1 MQTQCPHCDTTF
13 RVTEAQLQAA
23 DGFVRCGICNQVF
36 NTVEVTGQHPTSLAD
51 DTAIKDVSAEA
62 AAEITPHSSS
72 LVQQGDHDNP
82 SIDMSDPNHFTPSPA
97 NTEPDKDTFDFFN
110 EENNKSL
117 PHVVP
122 DQFRDA
128 YSPAMSALT
137 SFSLW
142 SIAIVLLSATLV
154 LQYAWFNQDQLHKTP
169 QLQLAFDKLCQLV
182 KCENISIRDPKKI
195 ELITR
200 NVLSHPTEKDALMIN
215 LTLKNNAAFAQP
227 YPVMQIDFSDLQG
240 NIVVARR
247 FWPNEYLSN
256 EQPDLLP
263 ANTESSISLE
273 IQDPGKQAMTY
284 EFNFL

>member
-13 RVTEAQLQAA
+13 RVTETQLQAA
-23 DGFVRCGICNQVF
+23 DGFVRCGICNEVF
-36 NTVEVTGQHPTSLAD
+36 NTT
-51 DTAIKDVSAEA
+51 EA

-72 LVQQGDHDNP
+72 LVQQGGDDSP
-82 SIDMSDPNHFTPSPA
+82 PTDISDANHFNAPSA
-97 NTEPDKDTFDFFN
+97 NDEPDKDTFDFFN

-128 YSPAMSALT
+128 YSPAMSALS

-142 SIAIVLLSATLV
+142 SIAIVLLSATLI

-169 QLQLAFDKLCQLV
+169 QLQLAFDKFCQLV
-182 KCENISIRDPKKI
+182 KCETISIRDPENI

-200 NVLSHPTEKDALMIN
+200 NVLSHPTEKDALLIN
-215 LTLKNNAAFAQP
+215 VTLKNNAAFTQP
-227 YPVMQIDFSDLQG
+227 FPVMQIDFSDIRG
-240 NIVVARR
+240 NTVVARR

-256 EQPDLLP
+256 EQPGLLP
-263 ANTESSISLE
+263 AKTEASISLE
-273 IQDPGKQAMTY
+273 IQDPGEQAMTY